1 MKILF
6 YSTNSNH
13 FDGNTFK
20 INTLPSWKN
29 QWEQLCN
36 IYPEHEFIIITQLP
50 GMFLLDLE
58 NNSVKESCSKIK
70 YFVTRKDSPYEI
82 AELIKSYEP
91 DIAIAVSFWV
101 NPYDWL
107 PINDGIIA
115 EILQTS
121 GIKTICHPSKTA
133 LECFDKNKT
142 HNFLSTKKYKV
153 PNAVYVHHELYWGE
167 RNKLEV
173 KNNVYKEYIHHN
185 IKNLKFPV
193 VIKDTVGLSSYGME
207 VASTYNQVISFLS
220 SKRNNSDR
228 IIEEYIEG
236 LQFGTEIHG
245 TNGKYIVH
253 NPYLFSV
260 NKYGITSPKQSVK
273 IGPICDKK
281 YKIKKL
287 KQTLKHLAKDLNL
300 SGIAQVD
307 LVFSNNEWYIIE
319 INTRISGMTPMYAI
333 SQNKTIY
340 SILTEIALNKI
351 NKAKQTYTINFK
363 LPILTETQMNELS
376 KEPYIKYINQLH
388 NLNAK
393 QEREQGY
400 CEIILGGTKTKK
412 ELIDCVNNFFEKY
425 PNLIEPI
432 FAENANKLIQILGWN
447 K

>member
-6 YSTNSNH
+6 YSTNSNF

-20 INTLPSWKN
+20 INSIPSWKN

-36 IYPEHEFIIITQLP
+36 KYPQHEFIVVTQLP
-50 GMFLLDLE
+50 AMFLLDLE
-58 NNSVKESCSKIK
+58 NNAVKDASTKIK
-70 YFVTRKDSPYEI
+70 YFITRKESPYEI
-82 AELIKSYEP
+82 AELIKSYNP

-101 NPYDWL
+101 TPYDWL
-107 PINDGIIA
+107 PINDGIIS
-115 EILQTS
+115 EILQKS
-121 GIKTICHPSKTA
+121 GIKTICHSAKLA
-133 LECFDKNKT
+133 LDCFDKNRT
-142 HNFLSTKKYKV
+142 HNLLQTKKYNV
-153 PNAVYVHHELYWGE
+153 PKAVYVHHELYWAE
-167 RNKLEV
+167 RNKLEIN
-173 KNNVYKEYIHHN
+173 KNVYKEYIHHK
-185 IKNLKFPV
+185 IKNLRFPV

-207 VASTYNQVISFLS
+207 VVNSYEKVISFLN

-228 IIEEYIEG
+228 IIEEYING

-245 TNGKYIVH
+245 SKGKYIVH

-273 IGPICDKK
+273 IGPIFEKK

-287 KQTLKHLAKDLNL
+287 KQILKNLAKDLNL

-307 LVFSNNEWYIIE
+307 LVFSKNEWYIIE
-319 INTRISGMTPMYAI
+319 INTRISGMTPTYAI

-340 SILTEIALNKI
+340 SILTEIALK
-351 NKAKQTYTINFK
+351 KLKTAKQTFTINFK
-363 LPILTETQMNELS
+363 LPILTEKEMNMLS
-376 KEPYIKYINQLH
+376 QESCIKYINQLH

-412 ELIDCVNNFFEKY
+412 ELVTCLNNFFEKY

-432 FAENANKLIQILGWN
+432 FAENANKLIQLLGW

>member
-20 INTLPSWKN
+20 IKTIPSCKT

-36 IYPEHEFIIITQLP
+36 IYPEHEFIVITQLP
-50 GMFLLDLE
+50 AMFLLDLE
-58 NNSVKESCSKIK
+58 NNSVKDPCSKIK
-70 YFVTRKDSPYEI
+70 YFITRKESPNEI
-82 AELIKSYEP
+82 AELIKSYNP

-115 EILQTS
+115 EILQKN
-121 GIKTICHPSKTA
+121 GIKTICHPSQTS
-133 LECFDKNKT
+133 LDCFDKNKT
-142 HNFLSTKKYKV
+142 HQLLSSKYNV
-153 PNAVYVHHELYWGE
+153 PNSVYVHHELYWAE
-167 RNKLEV
+167 RNKIEIN
-173 KNNVYKEYIHHN
+173 KNVYKEYIHHK
-185 IKNLKFPV
+185 IKNLRFPV

-207 VASTYNQVISFLS
+207 VVNSYEKVISFLS

-245 TNGKYIVH
+245 TKGKYIVH

-273 IGPICDKK
+273 IGPISDKK
-281 YKIKKL
+281 YKIKEL
-287 KQTLKHLAKDLNL
+287 KKSLNKLAKELNL

-307 LVFSNNEWYIIE
+307 LVFSDNKWYIIE

-333 SQNKTIY
+333 AQNTTIH
-340 SILTEIALNKI
+340 SILTEIALNKL
-351 NKAKQTYTINFK
+351 KKQKLNYTINFK
-363 LPILTETQMNELS
+363 LPILTETQMQLIKNE
-376 KEPYIKYINQLH
+376 PFIKYINQIH

-393 QEREQGY
+393 QEREIGY
-400 CEIILGGTKTKK
+400 CEIILGGTKTRQ
-412 ELIDCVNNFFEKY
+412 ELIKQLNLFFEKY

-432 FAENANKLIQILGWN
+432 FAENANKLIQLLGW

>member
-20 INTLPSWKN
+20 IKTIPSCKT

-36 IYPEHEFIIITQLP
+36 IYPEHEFIVITQLP
-50 GMFLLDLE
+50 AMFLLDLE
-58 NNSVKESCSKIK
+58 NNSVKDPCSKIK
-70 YFVTRKDSPYEI
+70 YFITRKESPNEI
-82 AELIKSYEP
+82 AELIKSYNP

-101 NPYDWL
+101 TPYDWL

-115 EILQTS
+115 EILQKN
-121 GIKTICHPSKTA
+121 GIKTICHPSQTS
-133 LECFDKNKT
+133 LDCFDKNRT
-142 HNFLSTKKYKV
+142 HQLLSSKYNV
-153 PNAVYVHHELYWGE
+153 PNAVYVHHELYWAE

-173 KNNVYKEYIHHN
+173 KNNIYKEYIHHK
-185 IKNLKFPV
+185 IKNLRFPV
-193 VIKDTVGLSSYGME
+193 VIKDTVGLSSHGME
-207 VASTYNQVISFLS
+207 VVNSYEKVISFLS

-245 TNGKYIVH
+245 SKGKYIVH

-273 IGPICDKK
+273 IGPIFEKK

-287 KQTLKHLAKDLNL
+287 KQILKNLAKELNL

-307 LVFSNNEWYIIE
+307 LVFSDNKWYIIE

-333 SQNKTIY
+333 AQNTTIH
-340 SILTEIALNKI
+340 SILTEIALNKL
-351 NKAKQTYTINFK
+351 KKQKLNYTINFK
-363 LPILTETQMNELS
+363 LPILTETQMQLIKNE
-376 KEPYIKYINQLH
+376 PFIKYINQIH

-412 ELIDCVNNFFEKY
+412 ELVTCLNNFFEKY

-432 FAENANKLIQILGWN
+432 FAENANKLIQLLGW